1 MKVNILSLTLR
12 DAQHLAWKTFKK
24 FEKLDENKAA
34 EFSSPEQLVKKVEEL
49 AKQIKDSQKAQESS
63 TTEECGKM
71 LSDLLFMMLV
81 SAERQGVNLEDSF
94 LQAVDELIL
103 SFVS

>member
-1 MKVNILSLTLR
+1 MSLTLR

-49 AKQIKDSQKAQESS
+49 AKQIIDTQKPQETSRS
-63 TTEECGKM
+63 KLG
-71 LSDLLFMMLV
+71 
-81 SAERQGVNLEDSF
+81 G
-94 LQAVDELIL
+94 
-103 SFVS
+103 FVFAGS